1 MKKIVVYQFTV
12 KLNGKYRTS
21 PEYKSEKERLAAVAC
36 FLDKYPL
43 RLTVNFFTN
52 VRYVAEAENV

>member
-21 PEYKSEKERLAAVAC
+21 PEYVSEQGRLDAVAR
-36 FLDKYPL
+36 FLKKYPL
-43 RLTVNFFTN
+43 RLTVNFFTS
-52 VRYVAEAENV
+52 VRYVAETV

>member
-21 PEYKSEKERLAAVAC
+21 PEYTSEQERLAAVAR
-36 FLDKYPL
+36 FLEKYPL
-43 RLTVNFFTN
+43 RLTINFFTSIH
-52 VRYVAEAENV
+52 YVAESV

>member
-21 PEYKSEKERLAAVAC
+21 PEYETKQERLAAVAR

-43 RLTVNFFTN
+43 RLTINFFTN
-52 VRYVAEAENV
+52 VRYVAETV

>member
-21 PEYKSEKERLAAVAC
+21 PEYTSEQERLAAVAR
-36 FLDKYPL
+36 FLKKYPL
-43 RLTVNFFTN
+43 RLTINFFTS
-52 VRYVAEAENV
+52 VRYVAEAE

>member
-21 PEYKSEKERLAAVAC
+21 PEYTSEQERLAAVAR
-36 FLDKYPL
+36 LLEKYPL

-52 VRYVAEAENV
+52 VRYVAETV

>member
-21 PEYKSEKERLAAVAC
+21 PEYTSEEERLDAVAR

-43 RLTVNFFTN
+43 RLTINFFTN
-52 VRYVAEAENV
+52 VRYVAETV

>member
-21 PEYKSEKERLAAVAC
+21 PEYTSEKERLAAVAR
-36 FLDKYPL
+36 FLKKYPL
-43 RLTVNFFTN
+43 RLTINFFTN
-52 VRYVAEAENV
+52 VRYVAEIV